1 MNKQRLTGF
10 AALVGAGVLLAG
22 CGTPGGN
29 ALTYQNN
36 LDALRR
42 AAPQSPSTFPA
53 ALSQEYLQ
61 LSDYETKWG
70 DWIDADW
77 FARKGLQSARGQ
89 APGPDA
95 PNTRELPADK
105 RGELD
110 AAYQRLNGAFTAGGR
125 ERLPAVAA
133 RAQSRYDCWLEQ
145 QEENWQIDDVANC
158 RGQFLAAM
166 AELEARPA
174 AAPAAAPAAMRDFRV
189 YFEWDRADLTP
200 EARQILQQV
209 AQAAQAGQSSRLEL
223 VGKADRSGATP
234 YNQRLSER
242 RSAAVMQALTQGGVA
257 SNRISSRAVGET
269 QPPVPTPDGVREP
282 RNRVV
287 EITIN

>member
-61 LSDYETKWG
+61 LADYETKWG
-70 DWIDADW
+70 DWIDSDW
-77 FARKGLQSARGQ
+77 FARKGLQSAQGQ

-95 PNTRELPADK
+95 PNSREIPAEK
-105 RGELD
+105 RGDLD
-110 AAYQRLNGAFTAGGR
+110 QGYQRLNAAFNAGGR

-133 RAQSRYDCWLEQ
+133 RAQARYDCWLEQ
-145 QEENWQIDDVANC
+145 QEENWQIDDISSC

-166 AELEARPA
+166 EELERRPA
-174 AAPAAAPAAMRDFRV
+174 AAPVAGVRDYRV
-189 YFEWDRADLTP
+189 YFEWDRSDLTP

-209 AQAAQAGQSSRLEL
+209 VQAAQAGQGSRVQL

-242 RSAAVMQALTQGGVA
+242 RSAAVMQALSQGGVA
-257 SNRISSRAVGET
+257 SNRISSSAVGET

-287 EITIN
+287 EITIQ

>member
-61 LSDYETKWG
+61 LADYETKWG
-70 DWIDADW
+70 DWIDSDW
-77 FARKGLQSARGQ
+77 FSRKGLQAAQGQ

-95 PNTRELPADK
+95 PNSREIPAEK

-110 AAYQRLNGAFTAGGR
+110 QGYQRLNAAFNAGGR

-145 QEENWQIDDVANC
+145 QEENWQIDDIANC

-174 AAPAAAPAAMRDFRV
+174 VAAPASVRDFRV

-209 AQAAQAGQSSRLEL
+209 AQAAAAGQGSRLEL

-242 RSAAVMQALTQGGVA
+242 RAAAVMQALSQGGVA
-257 SNRISSRAVGET
+257 SNRLSSSAVGET

-287 EITIN
+287 EITIR